1 MKRGIYLL
9 LVLALLLASAALAA
23 EKKDELRY
31 EVNVTIRFNSLNV
44 VELAEVQKVLDRL
57 AAKSCKT
64 EINMEKLPKDSATF
78 GTVGSGIVYTIPAWM
93 TTPGSTIGVE
103 SGEDNE

>member
-9 LVLALLLASAALAA
+9 LVLLALAALASAG

-31 EVNVTIRFNSLNV
+31 EVNVTMRFNSLSV
-44 VELAEVQKVLDRL
+44 SEFAEVQKVLDGL

-64 EINMEKLPKDSATF
+64 EVKLEKLPKDADTAIF
-78 GTVGSGIVYTIPAWM
+78 YNGGGSVTWTAPV
-93 TTPGSTIGVE
+93 TTTLGDTEVE
-103 SGEDNE
+103 D

>member
-1 MKRGIYLL
+1 MKKYIVLL
-9 LVLALLLASAALAA
+9 LVLLALATLASAA

-44 VELAEVQKVLDRL
+44 TELAEVQKVLDGL

-64 EINMEKLPKDSATF
+64 EINMEKLPKDSDF
-78 GTVGSGIVYTIPAWM
+78 
-93 TTPGSTIGVE
+93 TTLTAIGGQWVLNTNVTGGPE
-103 SGEDNE
+103 TKEDNE

>member
-1 MKRGIYLL
+1 MKRYLYL
-9 LVLALLLASAALAA
+9 CLVAMFLAPIIVSAG

-44 VELAEVQKVLDRL
+44 RELAEVQKVLDGL

-64 EINMEKLPKDSATF
+64 EINLEKLPKDDSF
-78 GTVGSGIVYTIPAWM
+78 GTLTITGGTWVIPTYTP
-93 TTPGSTIGVE
+93 TT
-103 SGEDNE
+103 DNEDEVK